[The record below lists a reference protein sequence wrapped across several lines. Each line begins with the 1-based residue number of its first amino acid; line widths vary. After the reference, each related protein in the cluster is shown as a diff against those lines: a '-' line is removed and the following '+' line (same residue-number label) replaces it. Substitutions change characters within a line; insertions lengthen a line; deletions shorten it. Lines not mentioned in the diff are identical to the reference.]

1 MDSPIGAWQST
12 QKALFNL
19 KKKKKRMDTQVSLQA
34 SSFIVERETLLMK
47 CQPTH
52 THYHLVFYPFT
63 LPNEVIL
70 AQSLISTLTLN
81 SSHPAADDN
90 LSTLMQYHHLAG

>member
-1 MDSPIGAWQST
+1 
-12 QKALFNL
+12 
-19 KKKKKRMDTQVSLQA
+19 MDTQVSLQA